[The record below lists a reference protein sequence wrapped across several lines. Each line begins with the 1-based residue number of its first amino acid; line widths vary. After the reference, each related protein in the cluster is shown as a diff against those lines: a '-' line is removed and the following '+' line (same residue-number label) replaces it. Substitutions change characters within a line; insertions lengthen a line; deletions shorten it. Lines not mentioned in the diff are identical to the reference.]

1 MDWWYMTQDLFHHGW
16 NLQDDRISN
25 LQAQLWIFFLMIC
38 ESDGDSAFE
47 SSLEGMSES
56 TPKMSELINYIVFQ
70 KNIP

>member
-1 MDWWYMTQDLFHHGW
+1 
-16 NLQDDRISN
+16 
-25 LQAQLWIFFLMIC
+25 MIC